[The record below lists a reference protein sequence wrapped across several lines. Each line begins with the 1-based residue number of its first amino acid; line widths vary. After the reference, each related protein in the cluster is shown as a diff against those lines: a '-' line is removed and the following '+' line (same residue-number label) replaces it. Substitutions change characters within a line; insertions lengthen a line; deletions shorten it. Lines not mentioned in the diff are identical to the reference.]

1 MTFNTGETSETL
13 RQTYNPDGSTLRKAQ
28 LRMLDMLLFLDKICK
43 ENDIQYFLSD
53 GNLLGAV
60 RHGGFIP
67 WDDDMDIIIMEKD
80 AKRLKKILLT
90 QYKDTPYVLQCHQ
103 TDHNYKQFWYVL
115 RDRYSEYIQ
124 DSQIHKARIY
134 KGLQVDIFIYSDKI
148 IPILKKIS
156 YQIVKL
162 SNKMIEKQHLK
173 AAEFLF
179 AINNLLVIPIFKF
192 ISLFKI
198 NKNDIS
204 HTYTAQWYTSF
215 KKDEIFPLG
224 TIQFEGHTIPAPR
237 NTTYYLET
245 LFGANYMDLPS
256 IEKRDAHKANILFYK

>member
-1 MTFNTGETSETL
+1 MKLKTRREIDFKRFFSLYLSRFLIALILTIALLITIVLLNLTGDYLVSSLNASFIDFVLMLAAAFFSVATRKGFFDIFAYSAIRFGAHL
-13 RQTYNPDGSTLRKAQ
+13 RPNKKDDEAFYGVYDYTKT
-28 LRMLDMLLFLDKICK
+28 K
-43 ENDIQYFLSD
+43 EI
-53 GNLLGAV
+53 
-60 RHGGFIP
+60 
-67 WDDDMDIIIMEKD
+67 
-80 AKRLKKILLT
+80 KRLDSK
-90 QYKDTPYVLQCHQ
+90 Y
-103 TDHNYKQFWYVL
+103 F
-115 RDRYSEYIQ
+115 YI
-124 DSQIHKARIY
+124 IY
-134 KGLQVDIFIYSDKI
+134 L

-162 SNKMIEKQHLK
+162 SNKMLEKQHLK

-237 NTTYYLET
+237 NTAYYLET